1 MTYLEN
7 TNLMYSLS
15 TTGIEHGHLRESKA
29 LQQPKLALDIPH
41 PTVIEKA
48 GLIQFF
54 EICFEL
60 SWNVIKDYHE
70 EQGVMEIKYPR
81 ESIKKAFETG
91 LIREGHIW
99 LEALSDR
106 NITSHL
112 YDEAMADKAINEIR
126 NRYYPVLLALHDHL
140 KTFL

>member
-1 MTYLEN
+1 MKQEDTRWKQRFQNFNNSMNYL
-7 TNLMYSLS
+7 
-15 TTGIEHGHLRESKA
+15 
-29 LQQPKLALDIPH
+29 KLALDIPQ
-41 PTVIEKA
+41 PTVVEKA

-60 SWNVIKDYHE
+60 SWNVLKDYLE
-70 EQGVMEIKYPR
+70 EQGIMELKYPR

-91 LIREGHIW
+91 LIRDGNIW

-112 YDEAMADKAINEIR
+112 YDEPMADKAIAEIR
-126 NRYYPVLLALHDHL
+126 NRYYPILFALHDHL
-140 KTFL
+140 KSQL